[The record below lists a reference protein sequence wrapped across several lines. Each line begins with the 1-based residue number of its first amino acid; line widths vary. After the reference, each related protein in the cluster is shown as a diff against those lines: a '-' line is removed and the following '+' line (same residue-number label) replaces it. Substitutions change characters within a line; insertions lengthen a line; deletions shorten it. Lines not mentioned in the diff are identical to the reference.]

1 MQWYIDVLKKYVAF
15 DGRAR
20 RKEFWMFTLFSVIIS
35 LILAI
40 IDKVVGLDFNGGRS
54 GVLQSI
60 YGLAVLLP
68 TLSVSWRRL
77 HDTNRSGWWMLLYLT
92 CIGIIVLIVFWALEG
107 NAGDNKYGP
116 DPKAAER
123 GQGFGGPAGPA
134 EPGYPTV

>member
-1 MQWYIDVLKKYVAF
+1 MQWYLDVLKKYVAF

-35 LILAI
+35 VILSI
-40 IDKVVGLDFNGGRS
+40 IDHVAGLDFNGGRN

-77 HDTNRSGWWMLLYLT
+77 HDTNRSGWWMLLYFT
-92 CIGIIVLIVFWALEG
+92 CIGIIVLIVFWAMEG
-107 NAGDNKYGP
+107 QAGNNKYGP

-123 GQGFGGPAGPA
+123 FGGPGQA